1 MIRLAVEAIVETSGY
16 NMVGL
21 ILLNGDIL
29 EVQPCPGY
37 DEIGRSRHI
46 PIAIGVNGGDKHQA
60 GIYLLSIFW

>member
-1 MIRLAVEAIVETSGY
+1 
-16 NMVGL
+16 MVGL

-60 GIYLLSIFW
+60 GIYLLSIFR